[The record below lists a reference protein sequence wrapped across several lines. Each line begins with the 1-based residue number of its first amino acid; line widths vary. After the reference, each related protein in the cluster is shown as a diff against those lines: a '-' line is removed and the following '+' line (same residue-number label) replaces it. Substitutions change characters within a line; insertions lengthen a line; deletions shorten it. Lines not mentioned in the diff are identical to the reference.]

1 MKLPHPI
8 LDLLDEYLS
17 ELTKEASTIEQ
28 YRKINLLFIQ
38 WMTMSKDHNAAE
50 PTRRAFAT
58 YWHDCR
64 TRNLSVRTLDN
75 YTAAI
80 RMFFKWLV
88 DCEYFNQ
95 DITAGTKSLR
105 KSSDFIKA
113 PLPEEKAIELLNNF
127 EKDSVVELR
136 DFAIVNLMLRLAL
149 RRNEVSTLNQEDFK
163 HEGSQWYVRI
173 QGKGHNEKDAEL
185 PITTDILRPIRKY
198 WSKRPGMSKGDPAF
212 ISHSNSASGRIT
224 PHFISVMVK
233 ARLRAI
239 GLDDRLYSSHS
250 LRHTAAYYAM
260 KAGAKS
266 IEVTVMLRQK
276 DTRVAEQYL
285 KAFKQGRRKDGTAIM
300 KLGGYIRERVR
311 KPLKKK

>member
-8 LDLLDEYLS
+8 LDLLDEFLS
-17 ELTKEASTIEQ
+17 EMTREASTIEQ
-28 YRKINLLFIQ
+28 YRKINLLFIR

-50 PTRRAFAT
+50 PTRQAFAC
-58 YWHDCR
+58 YWRDCR
-64 TRNLSVRTLDN
+64 SRNLSVRTLDN

-88 DCEYFNQ
+88 LCEYYKH
-95 DITAGTKSLR
+95 DVTAGTKALR
-105 KSSDFIKA
+105 KSSDYIKA
-113 PLPEEKAIELLNNF
+113 PLPEEKTEELLNNF
-127 EKDSVVELR
+127 KKDSVVELR
-136 DFAIVNLMLRLAL
+136 DFAIINLMVSLGL
-149 RRNEVSTLNQEDFK
+149 RRNEVATLNQEDFK
-163 HEGSQWYVRI
+163 RDGTLWYVRI
-173 QGKGHNEKDAEL
+173 MGKGHSEKDAEL
-185 PITTDILRPIRKY
+185 PITNDILKPIRKY